1 MLIRQLKEQEIRKA
15 AELKQK
21 CWNEDFKGIIP
32 ADAMDLEEEIVRLT
46 NWLKDKK
53 EVDKRV
59 LYGAFL
65 ENEFMGYAGACLA
78 EKKDSE
84 NGVELKDLFLKKDF
98 RGRNI
103 SLKLIKTIIDEYFEN
118 QPTDLIIYNWH
129 GSDSN
134 NLYNYLGGRIF
145 KHITRKVKGEEVLVD
160 VFRWDIKILSSVI
173 NEKLQ
178 SSR

>member
-32 ADAMDLEEEIVRLT
+32 PDAMDLEEEVIRLT
-46 NWLKDKK
+46 NWLKEDTGNG
-53 EVDKRV
+53 KRV

-78 EKKDSE
+78 EKKDAE

-103 SLKLIKTIIDEYFEN
+103 SLKLIKTIIDEFLEK

-134 NLYNYLGGRIF
+134 NLYNYLGGTIF
-145 KHITRKVKGEEVLVD
+145 KQITRKVKEKEIPVD
-160 VFRWDIKILSSVI
+160 VFKLNLKILSSVI
-173 NEKLQ
+173 NEKLRT
-178 SSR
+178 SR